1 MTLYEKI
8 ISIYPK
14 LSEQDFLPVVGTIA
28 LHNEGGEDFIAKW
41 NHPIFE
47 KPTDEQLKGA

>member
-14 LSEQDFLPVVGTIA
+14 LTEKNFFPIVGIIA

-41 NHPIFE
+41 EHPDFD
-47 KPTDEQLKGA
+47 KPTDKQLKNA

>member
-14 LSEQDFLPVVGTIA
+14 LTEKNFLPVVGTIA
-28 LHNEGGEDFIAKW
+28 LHNEGKEDFIAKW
-41 NHPIFE
+41 EHPDFD
-47 KPTDEQLKGA
+47 KPTNEQLKGA